1 MSAVS
6 DTQCPP
12 LLSRTRLEQI
22 ARTVASCAGLWHDL
36 VRFETGERWYCRLQQ
51 ADDHEVWLLSW
62 LPGQWTG
69 FHDHG
74 GSAGAFVVA
83 RGTLDERTVVPGGP
97 GFHVR
102 TLAPGAVRSFGPRY
116 VHDVVNTS
124 DTPAVSVHAYAPP
137 LTEMRRYELTS
148 AGLVSSG
155 TERAASS
162 W

>member
-6 DTQCPP
+6 DIRVP
-12 LLSRTRLEQI
+12 LSRTRLEQI
-22 ARTVASCAGLWHDL
+22 ARTVAGCAESWHDL

-83 RGTLDERTVVPGGP
+83 RGELDERTPVPDPP
-97 GFHVR
+97 GVHVR
-102 TLAPGAVRSFGPRY
+102 RLARGTVRSFGPRY
-116 VHDVVNTS
+116 IHDVVNAS
-124 DTPAVSVHAYAPP
+124 ETPAVSVHAYSPP
-137 LTEMRRYELTS
+137 LIEMRRYELTP
-148 AGLVSSG
+148 AGLVPAG
-155 TERAASS
+155 TERAADS